1 MDTFYDFDSADD
13 ADGLFSDDDDGG
25 VDVIGLLET
34 TRQGTPKQQPQPCK
48 SKGNDDDDHG
58 GVIADLC
65 SDGSWDVRRP
75 ELVNVPSL
83 DSTEMATIQPAN
95 AFSNVFLDFEVP
107 IQTREIAPGIQTQ
120 ALTTDTNPVKCDD
133 FGDEFMPLLEEREI
147 PRPIAESSP
156 EKVPRQMP
164 AEDRRASI
172 VLDDNTILLHE
183 ATPKHAFIEF
193 ICAQPSSHNLQLS
206 LHLPLHPD
214 DQSQVDITYERLHQ
228 QTNGLTPSALLDQ
241 LKATKLFPY
250 IVSMAQY
257 DVALSRHST
266 NPILT
271 LRNFQDIVTTWTNS
285 NEPLTIVVP
294 DQSQRLQVLLN
305 GLNHHLDM
313 DVHARCKAEVHE
325 QVWIKAAAKYDHS
338 SSRKKTS
345 KQTQAFVAR
354 MQSDLA
360 IRLTKEH
367 AREAQRLHAVQ
378 LKETPKPRNP
388 EAPGIISQGSVRI
401 LKKNG
406 WIAATADAC
415 IERMLLAK
423 AEQQELNEL
432 ERERRLALDTQTGQ
446 RLFRPQ
452 VNPSK
457 QQHWRHKRH
466 GGHVC
471 DELYALAQQ
480 KALKTAWIQE
490 QSTRA
495 IDATVQTSVQMTA
508 ASKQR
513 CEDRFDKDFTAQIAS
528 VDISPQELEF
538 PSVTQMEHVL
548 TWFGLLPP
556 GPSFESDVT
565 AVRNDVTDGDFRG
578 WVKSVVL
585 NMPKRSEIWKRCRRH
600 YISRIQPTI
609 AQSYHTKH
617 KPQNP
622 ETPKPRTPQRSCHY
636 TLHGKAAD
644 AVDLLSDRHN
654 QEEVRVHELRV
665 QLEDSATAECTFS
678 PEIHSKFPQRN
689 DSRDIGHRLYDLAIE
704 QRQKR

>member
-34 TRQGTPKQQPQPCK
+34 TRQ
-48 SKGNDDDDHG
+48 
-58 GVIADLC
+58 ADLS

-183 ATPKHAFIEF
+183 
-193 ICAQPSSHNLQLS
+193 
-206 LHLPLHPD
+206 
-214 DQSQVDITYERLHQ
+214 

-285 NEPLTIVVP
+285 NEPLTMVVP
-294 DQSQRLQVLLN
+294 DQSQR
-305 GLNHHLDM
+305 
-313 DVHARCKAEVHE
+313 
-325 QVWIKAAAKYDHS
+325 
-338 SSRKKTS
+338 TS

-457 QQHWRHKRH
+457 Y
-466 GGHVC
+466 G
-471 DELYALAQQ
+471 
-480 KALKTAWIQE
+480 
-490 QSTRA
+490 
-495 IDATVQTSVQMTA
+495 
-508 ASKQR
+508 
-513 CEDRFDKDFTAQIAS
+513 
-528 VDISPQELEF
+528 
-538 PSVTQMEHVL
+538 
-548 TWFGLLPP
+548 
-556 GPSFESDVT
+556 
-565 AVRNDVTDGDFRG
+565 
-578 WVKSVVL
+578 
-585 NMPKRSEIWKRCRRH
+585 
-600 YISRIQPTI
+600 
-609 AQSYHTKH
+609 
-617 KPQNP
+617 
-622 ETPKPRTPQRSCHY
+622 
-636 TLHGKAAD
+636 
-644 AVDLLSDRHN
+644 
-654 QEEVRVHELRV
+654 
-665 QLEDSATAECTFS
+665 
-678 PEIHSKFPQRN
+678 
-689 DSRDIGHRLYDLAIE
+689 
-704 QRQKR
+704 

>member
-34 TRQGTPKQQPQPCK
+34 TRQAGL
-48 SKGNDDDDHG
+48 S
-58 GVIADLC
+58 
-65 SDGSWDVRRP
+65 SDGSWD
-75 ELVNVPSL
+75 
-83 DSTEMATIQPAN
+83 PAN

-133 FGDEFMPLLEEREI
+133 FGDEFMPLLDEREI

-164 AEDRRASI
+164 AEDRRAI
-172 VLDDNTILLHE
+172 
-183 ATPKHAFIEF
+183 
-193 ICAQPSSHNLQLS
+193 
-206 LHLPLHPD
+206 
-214 DQSQVDITYERLHQ
+214 DITYERLHQ
-228 QTNGLTPSALLDQ
+228 QTNGLTSAALLDR

-250 IVSMAQY
+250 IVSMTQY
-257 DVALSRHST
+257 DVALSRHSS

-285 NEPLTIVVP
+285 NEPLTMVVP
-294 DQSQRLQVLLN
+294 DQSQR
-305 GLNHHLDM
+305 
-313 DVHARCKAEVHE
+313 
-325 QVWIKAAAKYDHS
+325 
-338 SSRKKTS
+338 TS

-360 IRLTKEH
+360 TRLTKEH
-367 AREAQRLHAVQ
+367 AREAQRLHALQ

-388 EAPGIISQGSVRI
+388 ETPGIISQGSVRI

-423 AEQQELNEL
+423 AEQRELNEL
-432 ERERRLALDTQTGQ
+432 ERETRLALDTKTGQ

-457 QQHWRHKRH
+457 Y
-466 GGHVC
+466 GSDGSFN
-471 DELYALAQQ
+471 L
-480 KALKTAWIQE
+480 
-490 QSTRA
+490 A

-528 VDISPQELEF
+528 
-538 PSVTQMEHVL
+538 
-548 TWFGLLPP
+548 
-556 GPSFESDVT
+556 
-565 AVRNDVTDGDFRG
+565 
-578 WVKSVVL
+578 
-585 NMPKRSEIWKRCRRH
+585 
-600 YISRIQPTI
+600 
-609 AQSYHTKH
+609 
-617 KPQNP
+617 
-622 ETPKPRTPQRSCHY
+622 
-636 TLHGKAAD
+636 
-644 AVDLLSDRHN
+644 
-654 QEEVRVHELRV
+654 EEVRVHELRV

-704 QRQKR
+704 QRQKRAQQLDQRQSPLDSPVHTPPHDDDQLRLSATDRLELFYAITAEVSISDSSSTFQPLGLIRMNVTVISLSDSDAKWRSTYLIMMVHSPKPAPVAAFDKAVEGMRLAQLEKARKLQTIRASIAPHLNVDTMRTADGRRTIPRPFGFYHKSSARAYAVHAKKKSKRLRTLKPDQIGDHHSAVVNVHIAPSLDHSIALSQVQDAQALDNVVLAMTSVYALDSLQVAGLDSALHDFAGLDFSHVH